1 MYPTNNFDYNQFDD
15 NGYESVVPE
24 DDAVE
29 SRGKLINQQYVA
41 DLLINAEVLLPQV
54 ESQQMAKVIR
64 QSIDINGNII
74 GDLDKTPSLKSLVYD
89 VEFPDGAMK

>member
-41 DLLINAEVLLPQV
+41 DLLINAEVLLP
-54 ESQQMAKVIR
+54 K
-64 QSIDINGNII
+64 G
-74 GDLDKTPSLKSLVYD
+74 
-89 VEFPDGAMK
+89 